1 LVIVMLKFLKLYFF
15 CFFVILT
22 FNLQAQVSFDA
33 KVSKKRLGLN
43 ERLRIDFE
51 MNENGD
57 NFNPPP
63 FKNFQ
68 IISGPQQ
75 AVSRSWVNGVQSF
88 SKTYTYFLTPR
99 SKGNFTI
106 GQAEVT
112 INGEIYKTS
121 PIEIEVTNAVK
132 KPNDPNNV
140 EGQIDGNIHLVAEVS
155 NPNPYLNEG
164 ITIIYKLYFRNPIS
178 VSDVSELETPSY
190 GDFWSHLIK
199 IGRAEINMRG
209 TFKGESYNEV
219 VWRKAVLYPQ
229 KSGNLILE
237 PLTLDLTLSLP
248 SNRRDLFGRR
258 ILTQSQKTL
267 TTGEK
272 VIKVKDLPKK
282 NKPEN
287 FSGAVGKFDFDLI
300 LNKNALKASESFQAK
315 IKVRGKG
322 NLNLFNLPSI
332 NVPNTLE
339 VYEPE
344 HNEKVKVTL
353 SGIQG
358 TVEDSYT
365 IVPQFQGKYPIPSIE
380 FTYFDPKLEAYKTLF
395 SQELIVDVFEGPTSG
410 LPSVNNSLS
419 KSKNSIV
426 PNDSSFRFI
435 KLDTKL
441 QQKNQ
446 KIFWRSYLFWALLFI
461 PIVLIITSIL
471 IKKYILNQTEDLT
484 TRKQKRAQQL
494 AKKYLSSAKKVIQDQ
509 AKFYEALERA
519 LHNYLKAKLKIETT
533 ELSKSKI
540 QKLLNDKGI
549 DKQISSEYVEVIENC
564 ERARYAP
571 GSSINTKEDL
581 VKSGELISKI
591 DRQI

>member
-1 LVIVMLKFLKLYFF
+1 MLKFLKLYFF
-15 CFFVILT
+15 SFFVILT

-155 NPNPYLNEG
+155 NTNPYLNEG

-209 TFKGESYNEV
+209 SFKGESYNEV

-229 KSGNLILE
+229 KSGNLVLE

-258 ILTQSQKTL
+258 ILTQSQKTI

-300 LNKNALKASESFQAK
+300 LSKNALKASESFQAK

-353 SGIQG
+353 TGIQG
-358 TVEDSYT
+358 SVKDSYT
-365 IVPQFQGKYPIPSIE
+365 IVPEFQGKYPIPSIE
-380 FTYFDPKLEAYKTLF
+380 FIYFDPELEAYKTLF
-395 SQELIVDVFEGPTSG
+395 SQELIVDVYDGPTSG

-461 PIVLIITSIL
+461 PIVLIIASIL

-484 TRKQKRAQQL
+484 TRKQKRAQKL
-494 AKKYLSSAKKVIQDQ
+494 AKKYLSSAKKDIKDQ
-509 AKFYEALERA
+509 TKFYEALERA

-581 VKSGELISKI
+581 EKSGELISKI

>member
-1 LVIVMLKFLKLYFF
+1 MLKFLKLYFF
-15 CFFVILT
+15 SFFVILT

-258 ILTQSQKTL
+258 ILTQSQKTI

-300 LNKNALKASESFQAK
+300 LSKNALKASESFQAK

-395 SQELIVDVFEGPTSG
+395 SQELIVDVYDGPTSG
-410 LPSVNNSLS
+410 LSSVNNSLS

-446 KIFWRSYLFWALLFI
+446 KIFWKSYLFWALLFI
-461 PIVLIITSIL
+461 PIVLIIASIL

-484 TRKQKRAQQL
+484 TRKQKRAQKL

-581 VKSGELISKI
+581 EKSGELISKI

>member
-1 LVIVMLKFLKLYFF
+1 MLKFLKLYFF
-15 CFFVILT
+15 SFFVILA

-140 EGQIDGNIHLVAEVS
+140 EGQIDGNVHLVAEVS

-258 ILTQSQKTL
+258 ILTQSQKTI

-395 SQELIVDVFEGPTSG
+395 SQELIVDVFDGPTSG
-410 LPSVNNSLS
+410 IPSVNNSLS

-549 DKQISSEYVEVIENC
+549 DKQISSEYVKVIENC

-581 VKSGELISKI
+581 EKSGELISKI

>member
-1 LVIVMLKFLKLYFF
+1 MLKFLKLYFF
-15 CFFVILT
+15 SFFVILT

-258 ILTQSQKTL
+258 ILTQSQKTI

-365 IVPQFQGKYPIPSIE
+365 IVPQFQGKYPIPSIQ

-395 SQELIVDVFEGPTSG
+395 SQELIVDVYDGPTSG

-446 KIFWRSYLFWALLFI
+446 KIFWRSYLFWTLLFI

-581 VKSGELISKI
+581 EKSGELISKI

>member
-1 LVIVMLKFLKLYFF
+1 MLKFLKLYFF
-15 CFFVILT
+15 SFFVILT

-258 ILTQSQKTL
+258 ILTQSQKTI

-395 SQELIVDVFEGPTSG
+395 SQELIVDVYDGPTSG

-441 QQKNQ
+441 QKNQ

-581 VKSGELISKI
+581 EKSGELISKI

>member
-1 LVIVMLKFLKLYFF
+1 MLKFLKLYFF
-15 CFFVILT
+15 SFFVILT

-258 ILTQSQKTL
+258 ILTQSQKTI

-272 VIKVKDLPKK
+272 VIKVKELPKK

-300 LNKNALKASESFQAK
+300 LSKNALKASESFQAK

-353 SGIQG
+353 TGIQG
-358 TVEDSYT
+358 SVEDSYT
-365 IVPQFQGKYPIPSIE
+365 IVPEFQGKYPIPSIE

-395 SQELIVDVFEGPTSG
+395 SQELIVDVYDGPTSG

-446 KIFWRSYLFWALLFI
+446 KIFWRSYLFWTLLFI

-471 IKKYILNQTEDLT
+471 IKKYILNQKEDLT

-494 AKKYLSSAKKVIQDQ
+494 AKKYLSSAKKVIQDK

-549 DKQISSEYVEVIENC
+549 DKRISSEYVEVIENC

-581 VKSGELISKI
+581 EKSGELISKI

>member
-1 LVIVMLKFLKLYFF
+1 MLKFLKLYFF
-15 CFFVILT
+15 SFFVILT

-57 NFNPPP
+57 NFNPPL

-258 ILTQSQKTL
+258 ILTQSQKTI

-287 FSGAVGKFDFDLI
+287 FSGAVGEFDFDLI

-395 SQELIVDVFEGPTSG
+395 SQELIVDVYDGPTSG
-410 LPSVNNSLS
+410 LPSVNSGLS

-446 KIFWRSYLFWALLFI
+446 KIFWRSYLFWTLLFI

-581 VKSGELISKI
+581 EKSGELISKI

>member
-1 LVIVMLKFLKLYFF
+1 MLKFLKLYFF
-15 CFFVILT
+15 SFFVILM

-258 ILTQSQKTL
+258 ILTQSQKTI
-267 TTGEK
+267 TTGER

-358 TVEDSYT
+358 TVEDNYT

-380 FTYFDPKLEAYKTLF
+380 FNYFDPKLEAYKTLF
-395 SQELIVDVFEGPTSG
+395 SQELIVDVYDGPTSG

-461 PIVLIITSIL
+461 PIVLIIASIL

-540 QKLLNDKGI
+540 QKLLNEKGI

-581 VKSGELISKI
+581 EKSGELISKI